1 MDFNGRATVL
11 IKKFAPG
18 LLDRLYYSHH
28 GQRARF
34 APEITVP
41 QPSRA
46 GAGTAD
52 LQQRPSVAVPALA
65 WNPSINR
72 PGKSYVSVAK
82 DERSLF
88 VVITEQIQTHD
99 THQEKRNGFGADSGM
114 NAAEAIPDTIQCLRQ
129 QSRDFYHQQK
139 AKRYKQTC
147 RQTEGYLS
155 TRFGPVIH
163 ISAGRFRDTHKKIRE
178 IGKGHTKTRLCLSSD
193 SADER
198 SGRRTFSETIR
209 SLHSADE
216 TPIVAYFR
224 EQIACR

>member
-1 MDFNGRATVL
+1 M
-11 IKKFAPG
+11 
-18 LLDRLYYSHH
+18 
-28 GQRARF
+28 
-34 APEITVP
+34 
-41 QPSRA
+41 
-46 GAGTAD
+46 
-52 LQQRPSVAVPALA
+52 QQRPSVAVPALA

-72 PGKSYVSVAK
+72 PGKSCVSVAK

-129 QSRDFYHQQK
+129 QSRDSYHQQK

-147 RQTEGYLS
+147 RQTEDYLS

-178 IGKGHTKTRLCLSSD
+178 IGKSFLQALRTKGPVAAHFRK
-193 SADER
+193 R
-198 SGRRTFSETIR
+198 SGPSIR
-209 SLHSADE
+209 Q
-216 TPIVAYFR
+216 TKRPIVVYFR

>member
-1 MDFNGRATVL
+1 M
-11 IKKFAPG
+11 
-18 LLDRLYYSHH
+18 
-28 GQRARF
+28 
-34 APEITVP
+34 
-41 QPSRA
+41 
-46 GAGTAD
+46 
-52 LQQRPSVAVPALA
+52 QQRPSVAVPALA

-72 PGKSYVSVAK
+72 PGESYVSVAK
-82 DERSLF
+82 DERALF

-129 QSRDFYHQQK
+129 QSRDSYYQQK

-147 RQTEGYLS
+147 RQTEDYLS

-163 ISAGRFRDTHKKIRE
+163 ISAGRLRNTHKKIRE

-216 TPIVAYFR
+216 TPDRRIFPGTDCLPMKMQQR
-224 EQIACR
+224 LTCRARA

>member
-1 MDFNGRATVL
+1 M
-11 IKKFAPG
+11 
-18 LLDRLYYSHH
+18 
-28 GQRARF
+28 
-34 APEITVP
+34 
-41 QPSRA
+41 
-46 GAGTAD
+46 
-52 LQQRPSVAVPALA
+52 QQRPSVAVPALA

-82 DERSLF
+82 DEWSLF

-129 QSRDFYHQQK
+129 QSRDSYHQQK

-147 RQTEGYLS
+147 RQTEDYLS

-178 IGKGHTKTRLCLSSD
+178 IGKGHTKTRFSLSSKLCGRKVRSPHIFGND
-193 SADER
+193 PVPPFGGRNARSSHISGNRLPADEN
-198 SGRRTFSETIR
+198 
-209 SLHSADE
+209 AAK
-216 TPIVAYFR
+216 AYLPSKGLR
-224 EQIACR
+224 NCPV

>member
-1 MDFNGRATVL
+1 MESKHQSAREKLCIRSKRRTVS
-11 IKKFAPG
+11 FCS
-18 LLDRLYYSHH
+18 Y
-28 GQRARF
+28 
-34 APEITVP
+34 
-41 QPSRA
+41 
-46 GAGTAD
+46 
-52 LQQRPSVAVPALA
+52 
-65 WNPSINR
+65 NR
-72 PGKSYVSVAK
+72 
-82 DERSLF
+82 
-88 VVITEQIQTHD
+88 TD
-99 THQEKRNGFGADSGM
+99 TDTRHTQEKRNGFGADSGM

-129 QSRDFYHQQK
+129 QSRDSYYQQK

-163 ISAGRFRDTHKKIRE
+163 ISAGRLRNTHKKIRE

-216 TPIVAYFR
+216 TPDRRIFPGTDCLPMKMQQR
-224 EQIACR
+224 LTCRAKA